1 MREKTKNASVSRR
14 MELLSHYYR
23 IDEEKKI
30 VYLDV
35 HVDKATDLLENG
47 FGKGESL
54 AFSNA
59 MLEKIAD
66 IYEKIPLEY
75 RVEIDFRVGDY
86 EGYDPTDLLTRFNEA
101 LELNNYLI
109 QKSKRKKWLQAVILM
124 LAGLAIL
131 VLMGFGTM
139 HHWFGEGEAASICN
153 EVLDIAGWVFIW
165 EAVTVLF
172 LEPNRLGVLGLRIL
186 SRTSEIVF
194 YGADGAR
201 MVFEE
206 GKAIVS
212 KWEDEGKVKKAGR
225 ISLLLSSAAFIAMAF
240 GSLFLAITSFDVAKT
255 DPVMLASMIVSTVFI
270 VLFNFLSG
278 AAGISKYVGR
288 GKLGKW
294 SLPFAVIIAIEL
306 VFYVI
311 ISIIYASW
319 DFTAPMI
326 FTFISEIAY
335 IFGVLTNM
343 ERKAKAK

>member
-1 MREKTKNASVSRR
+1 MREKIKNATVSRR

-23 IDEEKKI
+23 IDEEKRI

-35 HVDKATDLLENG
+35 RADKATDLLENG
-47 FGKGESL
+47 FGKDDSF
-54 AFSNA
+54 AFSNV

-75 RVEIDFRVGDY
+75 RVEIDFHIDDY
-86 EGYDPTDLLTRFNEA
+86 EGYEPNDLLTRFNEA

-109 QKSKRKKWLQAVILM
+109 QKSKRKKWFQAVILM

-131 VLMGFGTM
+131 ALMGFGTM
-139 HHWFGEGEAASICN
+139 HHWFGEGETASICN

-186 SRTSEIVF
+186 SRTSEIAF
-194 YGADGAR
+194 YGGSDAK
-201 MVFEE
+201 MVSEE

-240 GSLFLAITSFDVAKT
+240 GSLFLAVTSFESAKEN
-255 DPVMLASMIVSTVFI
+255 PIMLASMIVATIFI
-270 VLFNFLSG
+270 VVFNFLSG

-288 GKLGKW
+288 GKLGKL
-294 SLPFAVIIAIEL
+294 SLPFAIVIAIEL
-306 VFYVI
+306 IFYVVL
-311 ISIIYASW
+311 SIIYASW
-319 DFTAPMI
+319 SFTAPMI
-326 FTFISEIAY
+326 FTFVSEIAY

-343 ERKAKAK
+343 DKKKKAK